1 MKISIVFLFLLVMG
15 VCLSN
20 AQVVTVTP
28 AYPTIDDSVVIE
40 FDATQG
46 NAALVGVPTVYAHTG
61 VINRFSTDLGDWEH
75 QKSPWD
81 SGDDS
86 TIRMTPLGG
95 NRHRIS
101 FKPRNYYGIGANEAV
116 RALAFVFRNEAGT
129 LAGKNADG
137 SDILVP
143 IYPESGFSAIFTQ
156 PMERPEVVALGG
168 QLNVQVQ
175 ANAPGLITVFKDGI
189 PIGQSSG
196 LVQQYGLTIPGN
208 TVGLFSLSFT
218 ADNGTTV
225 VHDTLSYVVQPLV
238 NVVNQPQGTRDGI
251 NYIDDS
257 TAVLVLLAPFKN
269 YVYLIGD
276 FNDWEMDPAYMMHR
290 TPDGQ
295 RYWLELRGLTPGQEY
310 RFQYFVDHQVKIGDP
325 YAEKV
330 LDPFND
336 NGVNNLVYPNLIDY
350 PDGKTTELVT
360 VLQTAKPDYNWQVNN
375 FQRPDNRDLVI
386 YELLVRDFSI
396 RHDYATIIDSLGY
409 LQKLGINAIE
419 LMPTNEFDG
428 NQSWGYG
435 PAYYFAPDKYY
446 GTENKLKE
454 FIDSCHARGMAVIMD
469 GVFNHMFGQSP
480 FLRLYQDRG
489 TGKPA
494 ANNLWFNVDAPH
506 PLGVGYDLNHASGYT
521 QALVD
526 SAMSYWAQEYRIDG
540 WRLDLSKGFTNTFS
554 GQDIGA
560 WSQYDQSRVDHLQRM
575 ASHFWTHNFG
585 KYIILE
591 HLGGNDEETVLAN
604 YGMMLWGKAS
614 EPYYQSAMGYEQSS
628 DFSWHISHQHRGWS
642 FHNLVG
648 FIESHDEERAMYQNI
663 AYGNAANPAHDCSDT
678 TVALQR
684 MAQIAAFWATVPGPK
699 MMWQF
704 QELGY
709 DYPINFNCRTCP
721 KPIRWNYLQD
731 TRRQLLYKKFAAIIN
746 LKTRYP
752 EAFRS
757 GSYDISAWGRQKQI
771 HVNSTAMNV
780 TVIGNFDV
788 YSQNTFTGFQHA
800 GRWYNYMA
808 GDSLEV
814 TDVNMTIPLIPGDFR
829 IYTDVR
835 LPKPDLSVTVPP
847 VAIAEPALHPSLEV
861 VAYPNPFAEKT
872 TLVFTLAKPSGVT
885 LEVYDFLGQQ
895 VRFLET
901 AKLAAGEQQVVWDGK
916 NQAGKRVAAGSYL
929 CKLTANGMQGME
941 KMILV
946 D

>member
-1 MKISIVFLFLLVMG
+1 MIVCFISNT
-15 VCLSN
+15 N
-20 AQVVTVTP
+20 AQIVSVTP
-28 AYPTIDDSVVIE
+28 NYPTIDDSITIE
-40 FDATQG
+40 FDAALG
-46 NAALVGVPTVYAHTG
+46 NAALVGVPVVYAHTG
-61 VINRFSTDLGDWEH
+61 VINKFSTDLGDWEH
-75 QKSPWD
+75 QRSPWD

-86 TIRMTPLGG
+86 TIRMTSLGG
-95 NRHRIS
+95 NRHRIG
-101 FKPRNYYGIGANEAV
+101 FRPRTFYGIGANEEV

-137 SDILVP
+137 TDIVVP
-143 IYPESGFSAIFTQ
+143 IYPSSGFSAIFAA
-156 PMERPEVVALGG
+156 PMERPEVVALGA
-168 QLNVQVQ
+168 QLQVNVQ
-175 ANAPGLITVFKDGI
+175 ANAPGLITVFQDGI
-189 PIGQSSG
+189 PIGQSAG
-196 LVQQYGLTIPGN
+196 LVQQFAMTIPGN
-208 TVGLFSLSFT
+208 MVGRHDLSFT

-225 VHDTLSYVVQPLV
+225 VGDTLSYVVQPPV
-238 NVVNQPQGTRDGI
+238 NVVNQPTGSRDGI
-251 NYIDDS
+251 NYMNDS
-257 TAVLVLLAPFKN
+257 TVVLVLLAPYKD
-269 YVYLIGD
+269 YVYVIGD
-276 FNDWEMDPAYMMHR
+276 FNDWQMDPAYLMNR
-290 TPDGQ
+290 TPDGL
-295 RYWLELRGLTPGQEY
+295 RYWFELGGLTPAQEY
-310 RFQYFVDHQVKIGDP
+310 RFQYFVDHQIKIGDP
-325 YAEKV
+325 YTEKV

-350 PDGKTTELVT
+350 PDGKTTELVSI
-360 VLQTAKPDYNWQVNN
+360 LQTAKPEYNWQVNN

-396 RHDYATIIDSLGY
+396 RHDYTTIIDSLSY
-409 LQKLGINAIE
+409 LKTLGINAIE

-435 PAYYFAPDKYY
+435 PAFYFAPDKYY

-454 FIDSCHARGMAVIMD
+454 FIDSCHARGIAVIMD

-494 ANNLWFNVDAPH
+494 GNNLWFNVDAPH
-506 PLGVGYDLNHASGYT
+506 PLGVGYDLNHSSGYT
-521 QALVD
+521 RALVD

-554 GQDIGA
+554 GQDIGV
-560 WSQYDQSRVDHLQRM
+560 WSQYDQSRVDNLQRL
-575 ASHFWTHNFG
+575 ATHFWTHNFG

-614 EPYYQSAMGYEQSS
+614 EPYYQSAMGYEQNS
-628 DFSWHISHQHRGWS
+628 DFSWFISHQHRGWTY
-642 FHNLVG
+642 HNLVG
-648 FIESHDEERAMYQNI
+648 FIESHDEQRAMYQNI
-663 AYGNAANPAHDCSDT
+663 MFGNSSTPAHDCSDT
-678 TVALQR
+678 TVALRR

-709 DYPINFNCRTCP
+709 DYPIEFGCRTCP

-746 LKTRYP
+746 LKTKYP

-757 GSYDISAWGRQKQI
+757 GSYDISAWGKQKQI

-780 TVIGNFDV
+780 TVAGNFDV
-788 YSQNTFTGFQHA
+788 VSQNTFTGFQHT

-814 TDVNMTIPLIPGDFR
+814 TDVNMTIALLPGDFR

-835 LPKPDLSVTVPP
+835 LPKPDLSVTVLP
-847 VAIAEPALHPSLEV
+847 V
-861 VAYPNPFAEKT
+861 
-872 TLVFTLAKPSGVT
+872 GV
-885 LEVYDFLGQQ
+885 YG
-895 VRFLET
+895 R
-901 AKLAAGEQQVVWDGK
+901 
-916 NQAGKRVAAGSYL
+916 
-929 CKLTANGMQGME
+929 
-941 KMILV
+941 
-946 D
+946 

>member
-1 MKISIVFLFLLVMG
+1 MS
-15 VCLSN
+15 
-20 AQVVTVTP
+20 VTP
-28 AYPTIDDSVVIE
+28 NYPTIDDSITIE
-40 FDATQG
+40 FDAALG
-46 NAALVGVPTVYAHTG
+46 NAALVGVPVVYAHTG
-61 VINRFSTDLGDWEH
+61 VINKFSTDLGDWEH

-86 TIRMTPLGG
+86 TIRMTSLGG
-95 NRHRIS
+95 NRHRIG
-101 FKPRNYYGIGANEAV
+101 FRPRTFYGIGANEEV

-137 SDILVP
+137 TDIVVP
-143 IYPESGFSAIFTQ
+143 IYPSSGFSAIFAA
-156 PMERPEVVALGG
+156 PMERPEVVALGA
-168 QLNVQVQ
+168 QLQVNVQ
-175 ANAPGLITVFKDGI
+175 ANAPGLITVFQDGI
-189 PIGQSSG
+189 PIGQSAG
-196 LVQQYGLTIPGN
+196 LVQQFAMTIPGN
-208 TVGLFSLSFT
+208 MVGRYDLSFT

-225 VHDTLSYVVQPLV
+225 VRDTLSYVVQPPV
-238 NVVNQPQGTRDGI
+238 NVVNQPTGSRDGI
-251 NYIDDS
+251 NYMNDS
-257 TAVLVLLAPFKN
+257 TVVLVLLAPYKD
-269 YVYLIGD
+269 YVYVIGD
-276 FNDWEMDPAYMMHR
+276 FNDWQMDPAYLMNR
-290 TPDGQ
+290 TPDGL
-295 RYWLELRGLTPGQEY
+295 RYWFELGGLTPAQEY
-310 RFQYFVDHQVKIGDP
+310 RFQYFVDHQIKIGDP
-325 YAEKV
+325 YTEKV

-350 PDGKTTELVT
+350 PDGKTTELVSI
-360 VLQTAKPDYNWQVNN
+360 LQTAKPEYNWQVNN

-396 RHDYATIIDSLGY
+396 RHDYTTIIDSLSY
-409 LQKLGINAIE
+409 LKTLGINAIE

-435 PAYYFAPDKYY
+435 PAFYFAPDKYY

-454 FIDSCHARGMAVIMD
+454 FIDSCHARGIAVIMD

-494 ANNLWFNVDAPH
+494 GNNLWFNVDAPH
-506 PLGVGYDLNHASGYT
+506 PLGVGYDLNHSSGFT
-521 QALVD
+521 RALVD

-554 GQDIGA
+554 GQDIGV
-560 WSQYDQSRVDHLQRM
+560 WSQYDQSRVDNLQRL
-575 ASHFWTHNFG
+575 ATHFWTHNFG

-614 EPYYQSAMGYEQSS
+614 EPYYQSAMGYEQNS
-628 DFSWHISHQHRGWS
+628 DFSWFISHQHRGWTY
-642 FHNLVG
+642 HNLVG
-648 FIESHDEERAMYQNI
+648 FIESHDEQRAMYQNI
-663 AYGNAANPAHDCSDT
+663 MYGNSSTPAHDCSDT
-678 TVALQR
+678 TVALKR

-709 DYPINFNCRTCP
+709 DYPIEFGCRTCP

-731 TRRQLLYKKFAAIIN
+731 SRRQLLYKKFAAIIN
-746 LKTRYP
+746 LKTKYP

-757 GSYDISAWGRQKQI
+757 GSYDISAWGKQKQI

-780 TVIGNFDV
+780 TVAGNFDV
-788 YSQNTFTGFQHA
+788 VSQNTFTGFQHT

-814 TDVNMTIPLIPGDFR
+814 TDVNMTIALLPGDFR

-835 LPKPDLSVTVPP
+835 LPKPDLSVTVLP
-847 VAIAEPALHPSLEV
+847 VGVTEDEAPSDMDLT
-861 VAYPNPFAEKT
+861 AFPNPFSGST
-872 TLVFTLAKPSGVT
+872 TLAFRLPKPANVT
-885 LEVYDFLGQQ
+885 MEVYDLVG
-895 VRFLET
+895 VLVYKMELP
-901 AKLAAGEQQVVWDGK
+901 KSAAGEQQLTWDGR
-916 NQAGKRVAAGSYL
+916 NALGMRVSAGTYL
-929 CKLTANGMQGME
+929 CKLTADGMQGF
-941 KMILV
+941 KKLV
-946 D
+946 LAD